1 MDAPIPRRNRVT
13 IKTRTTA
20 LVSSRFGSRR
30 RGAGPRFPR
39 RTKEGGNVHIV
50 RSIFERWAKGDLTTE
65 WAHPDI
71 AFHGPDLR
79 GGRGIDGM
87 VSTWSDWLETLG
99 DFDVLPELFLD
110 AGNDAVFTLASF
122 TYCDKGL
129 DAPDKV
135 RRGAF
140 SFKLSD
146 GKVVRLAVFIDR
158 GHERFG

>member
-1 MDAPIPRRNRVT
+1 VT

-39 RTKEGGNVHIV
+39 RTEEGGNVHIV

-71 AFHGPDLR
+71 AFRGPDLR
-79 GGRGIDGM
+79 GGRGIDRM
-87 VSTWSDWLETLG
+87 VSIWNDWLETMG
-99 DFDVLPELFLD
+99 DFDVLPDRFLD
-110 AGNDAVFTLASF
+110 AGDDAVFILASF
-122 TYCDKGL
+122 IYFDKGL
-129 DAPDKV
+129 NTPGKV
-135 RRGAF
+135 LRGVF

-158 GHERFG
+158 EHERFG